1 MPLRSALHM
10 TKSNLPPQAY
20 TKEDIAKAFVW
31 VQTQPEF
38 VKNMATSKEAL
49 IALYLQARRN
59 GVSSL
64 EHNIVP
70 ASTRDFQS
78 QLQTLAGELNQFEK
92 EKMTF
97 TASAPLNPTP
107 PQADFNE
114 MKASEPKY
122 DERSIQFKMTERRN
136 TEPDGSFSLDPKSQQ
151 LVDSVKAHLNME
163 SEKDIIRMLM
173 VLGYERLMTI
183 FPNRE

>member
-1 MPLRSALHM
+1 M
-10 TKSNLPPQAY
+10 TRSNLPPQAY
-20 TKEDIAKAFVW
+20 TKEDVAKAFVW

-38 VKNMATSKEAL
+38 VKNMATSKDTL

-92 EKMTF
+92 EKKPLIP
-97 TASAPLNPTP
+97 SAPLNPTLAEP
-107 PQADFNE
+107 ERTQDF
-114 MKASEPKY
+114 KITDKL
-122 DERSIQFKMTERRN
+122 TEQR
-136 TEPDGSFSLDPKSQQ
+136 TIETDGAFALDPKSQQ
-151 LVDSVKAHLNME
+151 MVDAVKAHLNME
-163 SEKDIIRMLM
+163 SDKDIVRMLM
-173 VLGYERLMTI
+173 VLGYERLKTL
-183 FPNRE
+183 FPNN

>member
-1 MPLRSALHM
+1 M
-10 TKSNLPPQAY
+10 TRSNLPPQAY

-31 VQTQPEF
+31 VQTQPDF

-49 IALYLQARRN
+49 VALYLQARRN

-78 QLQTLAGELNQFEK
+78 QLQSLAGELNQFEK
-92 EKMTF
+92 EKKTYIP
-97 TASAPLNPTP
+97 SAPLNPSA
-107 PQADFNE
+107 PQIESNEVQSPERFNDRNLE
-114 MKASEPKY
+114 
-122 DERSIQFKMTERRN
+122 FKVTEKITERQ
-136 TEPDGSFSLDPKSQQ
+136 TIQSQGSLLLNPRSQE
-151 LVDSVKAHLNME
+151 LVNSVKAQLNMD
-163 SEKDIIRMLM
+163 SDADIVKMLIE
-173 VLGYERLMTI
+173 LGYERLKTI